1 MKPGTAV
8 AVSLA
13 IGLAA
18 GMAPNPGNAQYPAGS
33 TNGVLSFIDAA
44 GNHVEVNRHW
54 PTSAQEVQV
63 YPFVPYFW
71 HSCLP
76 GDGAIVML
84 LIGPGYAPPFGTSAD
99 AYTRQYLASLG
110 VSIARGFSQA
120 PQADTNLQA
129 VIRGMVT
136 PGDPAYESLKAAV
149 MQVNDLAH
157 YESYGYATF
166 LFIRWRWDVPIP
178 GCHTDV
184 ITIAEGYGVPYIA
197 TAAAPSLAAT
207 RPIRPLWLSVGFVP
221 LHSYSPSRA
230 PYQQLAQSR
239 ASERERMKAPC
250 ASSGFGTG
258 IRSS

>member
-1 MKPGTAV
+1 MKPGSTLAT
-8 AVSLA
+8 SLA
-13 IGLAA
+13 IGIAV
-18 GMAPNPGNAQYPAGS
+18 GMAPITGNAQYPAGS
-33 TNGVLSFIDAA
+33 TNAVLSFIDAA
-44 GNHVEVNRHW
+44 GNHVDVNRHW
-54 PTSAQEVQV
+54 PASPQEVQV

-136 PGDPAYESLKAAV
+136 PGDPPYESLKAAV

-250 ASSGFGTG
+250 ASSGPGTG

>member
-1 MKPGTAV
+1 MKPGSTLAT
-8 AVSLA
+8 SLA
-13 IGLAA
+13 IGIAV
-18 GMAPNPGNAQYPAGS
+18 GMAPITGNAQYPAGS
-33 TNGVLSFIDAA
+33 TNAVLSFIDAV
-44 GNHVEVNRHW
+44 GNHVDVNRHW
-54 PTSAQEVQV
+54 PASPQQVQV

-207 RPIRPLWLSVGFVP
+207 RPIRPLAFPIGFRPISLILAIASAESV
-221 LHSYSPSRA
+221 HPS
-230 PYQQLAQSR
+230 
-239 ASERERMKAPC
+239 K
-250 ASSGFGTG
+250 
-258 IRSS
+258 

>member
-1 MKPGTAV
+1 MKPGSTLAT
-8 AVSLA
+8 SLA
-13 IGLAA
+13 IGIAV
-18 GMAPNPGNAQYPAGS
+18 GTAPNIGNAQYPAGS
-33 TNGVLSFIDAA
+33 TNAVLSFVDAG
-44 GNHVEVNRHW
+44 GNHVDVNRHW
-54 PTSAQEVQV
+54 PASPQEVQV

-221 LHSYSPSRA
+221 LHSYSP
-230 PYQQLAQSR
+230 
-239 ASERERMKAPC
+239 
-250 ASSGFGTG
+250 
-258 IRSS
+258 